1 MPQRLL
7 AVLPLLAVPL
17 LACERAGDPAVA
29 GDAAATP
36 GDPAAALAFAV
47 DPYWPRPLPDDWLL
61 GNVVGVATDSRDNVW
76 IIHRPNS
83 QRGAEATPPVIAFD
97 PDGRVVQSWGGPG
110 DGYAWG
116 TQTHGIHVDHRDN
129 VWVGFGGGLPYDLS
143 SRATTDNA
151 HVLKFTPEGDF
162 LLQIGEFGSG
172 TAGSGSTRFLGQPTD
187 IFVDPETDEVYVS
200 DGYTNRRV
208 IVFDAET
215 GEYRRH
221 WGGYGDPPDDGPQ
234 PAFTRDGPLPRQF
247 NTPHCVGRAADGRVY
262 VCDRGN
268 QRLQVFEPDGTFAT
282 EALIAAPLRDGAVGG
297 TPWDLAFSRD
307 ADQRL
312 VYVADGG
319 AHAVHV
325 LRRDTLEV
333 AATFGRR
340 GRWAGQFES
349 PHSLAVDSRGNL
361 FVGETLDGRRV
372 QRFVP
377 ADVPAEQESAP

>member
-1 MPQRLL
+1 ML
-7 AVLPLLAVPL
+7 ALPL
-17 LACERAGDPAVA
+17 LACERPEAPEAA
-29 GDAAATP
+29 ADAAATP
-36 GDPAAALAFAV
+36 GEPAAALAFEV

-97 PDGRVVQSWGGPG
+97 PEGNVVHGWGGPG

-116 TQTHGIHVDHRDN
+116 TQTHGIHVDHGDN

-151 HVLKFTPEGDF
+151 HVLKFTPDGDF
-162 LLQIGEFGSG
+162 LLQIGEFGNG
-172 TAGSGSTRFLGQPTD
+172 TAGSGSTEFLGQPTD

-208 IVFDAET
+208 IVFDADT

-221 WGGYGDPPDDGPQ
+221 WGGYGDPPDDAPQ

-247 NTPHCVGRAADGRVY
+247 NTPHCVGRSADGNVY

-268 QRLQVFEPDGTFAT
+268 QRLQVFEPDATFAD
-282 EALIAAPLRDGAVGG
+282 EALSPPPSEAPPAGRPG
-297 TPWDLAFSRD
+297 TCLLRD
-307 ADQRL
+307 ADQRAR
-312 VYVADGG
+312 VRRRRR

-325 LRRDTLEV
+325 LRRTPEV
-333 AATFGRR
+333 ATFRTPRAVGR
-340 GRWAGQFES
+340 QFES
-349 PHSLAVDSRGNL
+349 RTASPSTRGHL
-361 FVGETLDGRRV
+361 FVGER
-372 QRFVP
+372 
-377 ADVPAEQESAP
+377 